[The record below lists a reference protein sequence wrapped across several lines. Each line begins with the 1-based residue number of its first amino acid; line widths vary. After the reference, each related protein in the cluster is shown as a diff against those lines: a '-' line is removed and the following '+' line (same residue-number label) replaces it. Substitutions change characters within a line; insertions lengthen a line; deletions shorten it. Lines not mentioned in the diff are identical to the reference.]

1 MMNGV
6 IENDHAFSIEAD
18 IVKLNDVGD
27 RLLVEGYLGEII
39 EIGFSK
45 DSLEIRGIEGNL
57 IINVN
62 KEELGN
68 LLHVKVAN
76 KRL

>member
-39 EIGFSK
+39 EIGIFK

-68 LLHVKVAN
+68 LLHVKSG
-76 KRL
+76 